1 MGKDKHAVAAMK
13 NGFIPVPFKLNKNDS
28 LNIQDDDIFHYIFM
42 KKHQS
47 TQKEENT
54 VFLYNLPLL
63 TTFETVSLNLN
74 KIVNQFKGQVI
85 FDKNSENF
93 KTDEFKLEAID
104 INSLSSDYILNSDNE
119 TVSPKQALG
128 GSEYKGESRP
138 FNTTYLTLLDND
150 SLKSLFSCLN
160 KYIKKNEIVEWE
172 YPESVTMPSLKQF
185 QSFMKPL
192 PVQYLKELVM
202 QTMED
207 FNERE
212 VIAND
217 ELLTSA
223 NLVDDDGFTLVVGK
237 NTKTKSGLS
246 RNTDK
251 LHNPL
256 MKYNKT
262 IKKQRAGAVKKNKWD
277 GQLDF
282 YRFQQREK
290 KKVEIGELLSKF
302 KKDQAKIIQWK
313 ETGKFNPYK

>member
-1 MGKDKHAVAAMK
+1 
-13 NGFIPVPFKLNKNDS
+13 
-28 LNIQDDDIFHYIFM
+28 M

-47 TQKEENT
+47 SKKEENT

-63 TTFETVSLNLN
+63 TTFETLALNLN

-104 INSLSSDYILNSDNE
+104 LNSLSSDYILNENNE

-128 GSEYKGESRP
+128 GSEFKGESHP
-138 FNTTYLTLLDND
+138 YNTTYLTLLDNA
-150 SLKSLFSCLN
+150 SLKSFFTCIN
-160 KYIKKNEIVEWE
+160 KYIKKNEVFEWE
-172 YPESVTMPSLKQF
+172 YPETVNMPSLEQF
-185 QSFMKPL
+185 QGFYKPL
-192 PVQYLKELVM
+192 PLQYLKELVM

-212 VIAND
+212 NIANE
-217 ELLTSA
+217 ELITSS
-223 NLVDDDGFTLVVGK
+223 NLVDEDGFTLVVGK
-237 NTKTKSGLS
+237 NTKTKSGLA
-246 RNTDK
+246 RNTEALK
-251 LHNPL
+251 NPL

-262 IKKQRAGAVKKNKWD
+262 IKKQRAGAVKKGKWD
-277 GQLDF
+277 GHLDF

-313 ETGKFNPYK
+313 ESGKFNPYK

>member
-1 MGKDKHAVAAMK
+1 MSDSKKIIPVMK
-13 NGFIPVPFKLNKNDS
+13 NGFIPVPFKLNKNECLQIENDE
-28 LNIQDDDIFHYIFM
+28 IIHYIFM

-47 TQKEENT
+47 SKKEENT
-54 VFLYNLPLL
+54 IFLYNLPLL
-63 TTFETVSLNLN
+63 TTFETLALNLN

-104 INSLSSDYILNSDNE
+104 LNSLSSDYILNENNE

-128 GSEYKGESRP
+128 GSEFKGESHP
-138 FNTTYLTLLDND
+138 YNTTYLTLLDNA
-150 SLKSLFSCLN
+150 SLKSFFTCIN
-160 KYIKKNEIVEWE
+160 KYIKKNEVFEWE
-172 YPESVTMPSLKQF
+172 YPETVNMPSLEQF
-185 QSFMKPL
+185 QGFYKPL
-192 PVQYLKELVM
+192 PLQYLKELVM

-212 VIAND
+212 NIANE
-217 ELLTSA
+217 ELITSS
-223 NLVDDDGFTLVVGK
+223 NLVDEDGFTLVVGK
-237 NTKTKSGLS
+237 NTKTKSGLA
-246 RNTDK
+246 RNTEALK
-251 LHNPL
+251 NPL

-262 IKKQRAGAVKKNKWD
+262 IKKQRAGAVKKGKWD
-277 GQLDF
+277 GHLDF

-313 ETGKFNPYK
+313 ESGKFNPYK

>member
-1 MGKDKHAVAAMK
+1 MSKNKHTVAAMK
-13 NGFIPVPFKLNKNDS
+13 NGFIPVPFKLNKNES
-28 LNIQDDDIFHYIFM
+28 LNIEDEDIFHYIFM

-47 TQKEENT
+47 SQKEDNT

-104 INSLSSDYILNSDNE
+104 INSLSSDYILNADNE

-128 GSEYKGESRP
+128 GSDYKGESHP
-138 FNTTYLTLLDND
+138 YNTTYLTLLDND

-160 KYIKKNEIVEWE
+160 KYIKKNEVVEWE
-172 YPESVTMPSLKQF
+172 YPESVIMPSLKQF
-185 QSFMKPL
+185 QSFFKPL
-192 PVQYLKELVM
+192 PVQYLKEIVM

-217 ELLTSA
+217 ELLTSS

-246 RNTDK
+246 RNTEK
-251 LHNPL
+251 LQNPL

-277 GQLDF
+277 GQIDF